1 MFLVGTQC
9 TVRVACF
16 TLYDRFKLKFKIYLS
31 DDVMQIQSTPA
42 HLRNSDAETVHSS
55 GEYDRLFAYEKDAEF
70 HNLINGI

>member
-1 MFLVGTQC
+1 M
-9 TVRVACF
+9 
-16 TLYDRFKLKFKIYLS
+16 LYDRFKLKFKIYLS

-70 HNLINGI
+70 HNLIHGIWQR